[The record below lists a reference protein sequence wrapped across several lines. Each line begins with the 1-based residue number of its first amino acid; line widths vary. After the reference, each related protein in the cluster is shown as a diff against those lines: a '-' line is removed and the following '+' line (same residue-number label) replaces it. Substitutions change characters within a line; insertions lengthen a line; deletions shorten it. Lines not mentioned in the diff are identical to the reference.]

1 MATLTHLL
9 FFLSLPT
16 SGEGTSAALL
26 KCFSDVS
33 SCAPPAWIRLL
44 LGRICRPL
52 ERKQNKMVSQG
63 QETRHVTFLPFESS
77 YSNTRDTY
85 RTPVCWGVFFFL
97 VSPQTSTAFAPGRP
111 GPVAGRG
118 RGLPRRARPGG
129 GRGARGRSEEG
140 RGQAEA
146 HPPAPLTLPRAAT
159 TNLR

>member
-16 SGEGTSAALL
+16 SGEGTPAALL
-26 KCFSDVS
+26 KCFSDTS

-44 LGRICRPL
+44 LGRIRRPL
-52 ERKQNKMVSQG
+52 ERKQNKMVFQG

-85 RTPVCWGVFFFL
+85 RTPVCWGVFCFFG
-97 VSPQTSTAFAPGRP
+97 VAPDEHGFCSGETR
-111 GPVAGRG
+111 ARG
-118 RGLPRRARPGG
+118 RGLPRRACPGG
-129 GRGARGRSEEG
+129 GRRARGRSEEG
-140 RGQAEA
+140 RGEAEA
-146 HPPAPLTLPRAAT
+146 HPPAPLTPPRAAA